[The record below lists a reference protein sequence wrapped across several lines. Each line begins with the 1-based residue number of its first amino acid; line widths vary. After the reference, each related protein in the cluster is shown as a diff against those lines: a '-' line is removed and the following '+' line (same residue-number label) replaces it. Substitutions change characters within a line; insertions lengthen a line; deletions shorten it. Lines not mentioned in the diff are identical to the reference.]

1 VLCSVRD
8 RAQNTQTC
16 SFPIDV
22 CDRQPP
28 TLVCPV
34 LPQLDSAPGKNGLA
48 VTWSL
53 QYSDNAGS
61 EGVTLACSR
70 SDTQGSVPLNCTSS
84 VCTVSSFYLIGTRNI
99 QCSAADA
106 SGNINPGCA
115 FSISIVDNEP
125 PQIACPGR
133 MTVSTDLNSAT
144 ARVAYPIANATDN
157 DAIDSVTCSPVSNST
172 FAVGV
177 NTVVCFAKDASDNS
191 GTCLFQIEVQDMQFP
206 TVLCPSSVTVNIS
219 RALSFWAGTFIVPP
233 ATDNLGIRT
242 QTITVGGQIVT

>member
-1 VLCSVRD
+1 MRS
-8 RAQNTQTC
+8 C

-22 CDRQPP
+22 FDRQPP
-28 TLVCPV
+28 VLRCPV
-34 LPQLDSAPGKNGLA
+34 LPRLDSAPGANGIS

-70 SDTQGSVPLNCTSS
+70 SDTDESVPLNCTSS
-84 VCTVSSFYLIGTRNI
+84 VCTVSSYYLVGTRNI

-115 FSISIVDNEP
+115 FSISVVDNEL
-125 PQIACPGR
+125 PQITCPGR

-144 ARVAYPIANATDN
+144 ARVAYPNATATEN
-157 DAIDSVTCSPVSNST
+157 DRIESVTCSPESNST

-177 NTVVCFAKDASDNS
+177 NTVVCFAKDVSDNR

-219 RALSFWAGTFIVPP
+219 RSQSFWPGTFVVPP

-242 QTITVGGQIVT
+242 RTITVGGQIVT